1 MRCIIELA
9 IFSALCL
16 QMGVSLRC
24 YSCYSTANFSHCNQN
39 FERVICP
46 PWLDVCAKSHVISQR
61 WGKEYHAYEHGCFA
75 NDFCNTKA
83 CKYIGRHY
91 NAQACNITCCDVEL
105 CNSGASGSESK
116 KLIAVSLA
124 FSLLGMA
131 SSLGSSLALVK
142 FPQLL

>member
-1 MRCIIELA
+1 MRNFLGSYHYTSNKFTEFIT
-9 IFSALCL
+9 
-16 QMGVSLRC
+16 GVSLRC
-24 YSCYSTANFSHCNQN
+24 YSCYSNANFSHCNQN
-39 FERVICP
+39 FGRVICS
-46 PWLDVCAKSHVISQR
+46 PWLDVCAKSHVIFQR

-124 FSLLGMA
+124 
-131 SSLGSSLALVK
+131 LAAGWGWLQV
-142 FPQLL
+142 LAVH

>member
-1 MRCIIELA
+1 MRNFLGSYNYTTNKFTEFIT
-9 IFSALCL
+9 
-16 QMGVSLRC
+16 GVSLRC
-24 YSCYSTANFSHCNQN
+24 YSCSSTANFSHCNQN

-46 PWLDVCAKSHVISQR
+46 PWLDVCAKSHVIFQR

-124 FSLLGMA
+124 
-131 SSLGSSLALVK
+131 LAACRGWLQV
-142 FPQLL
+142 LAVH

>member
-1 MRCIIELA
+1 MRNFLGSYNYTTNKFTEFIT
-9 IFSALCL
+9 
-16 QMGVSLRC
+16 GVSLRC

-39 FERVICP
+39 FERVICS
-46 PWLDVCAKSHVISQR
+46 PWLDVCAKSHVIFQR

-116 KLIAVSLA
+116 MLIAVSLA
-124 FSLLGMA
+124 
-131 SSLGSSLALVK
+131 LAAGWGWLQV
-142 FPQLL
+142 LAVH